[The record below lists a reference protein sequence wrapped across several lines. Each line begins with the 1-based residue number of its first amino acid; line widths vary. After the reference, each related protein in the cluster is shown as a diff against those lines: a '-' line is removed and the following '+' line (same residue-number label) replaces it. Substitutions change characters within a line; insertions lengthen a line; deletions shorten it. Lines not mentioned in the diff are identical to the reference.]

1 MTVSR
6 TVITKRMAQKID
18 RGSHQVVGKPPKV
31 TVVDFTGK
39 KPKETTFKK
48 IVEKA
53 TQADLKKVS
62 KKDSKKKK

>member
-1 MTVSR
+1 MTQMK

-31 TVVDFTGK
+31 A
-39 KPKETTFKK
+39 KPP
-48 IVEKA
+48 KA

>member
-1 MTVSR
+1 MLRETNEERKVMTVSR

-31 TVVDFTGK
+31 A
-39 KPKETTFKK
+39 KPP
-48 IVEKA
+48 KA